1 MRPSWLRPPSLL
13 LLLLGRFTHKLRKMS
28 LRRYAYLDPQHPAVA
43 DLPPIVHDEFHT
55 LYPLDEAAVS
65 KTLGLST
72 CHFKAMSMKDASVV
86 ALRRIY
92 NTPCACTNT
101 RPGTGLVRG
110 S

>member
-1 MRPSWLRPPSLL
+1 
-13 LLLLGRFTHKLRKMS
+13 MS

-65 KTLGLST
+65 KPLGLST

-92 NTPCACTNT
+92 NTPCACQTPAPVPDWYAAHERGVWGCAGGWRTSCFTT
-101 RPGTGLVRG
+101 R
-110 S
+110 

>member
-1 MRPSWLRPPSLL
+1 MP
-13 LLLLGRFTHKLRKMS
+13 

-86 ALRRIY
+86 TLRRIY
-92 NTPCACTNT
+92 NTPCACTTPAPVPESYVAHERGVWGCAGGWRTSCFTT
-101 RPGTGLVRG
+101 R
-110 S
+110 